1 MSSVKISN
9 LTKKQADMFVSW
21 FTEIGVGRDSFN
33 DFLITNDVKSI
44 EEDELKWNVL
54 AFDKEGHINH
64 EIIIKNKQ

>member
-44 EEDELKWNVL
+44 EEDKLKWDSYDYIPIEY
-54 AFDKEGHINH
+54 AEH
-64 EIIIKNKQ
+64 EIIINNKQ